1 MKLLKAFTGAL
12 IAFLVVDIAWITWVV
27 RPMYDRE
34 IPGML
39 RADPLVGAAVVFY
52 LMYVAGI
59 VYFAVSPA
67 LKGGGM
73 KVALLNGA
81 VYGGLAYATYAFT
94 NYAVLEGWTFN
105 LVVADVAWGVVL
117 SAVTAAC
124 GLLVARLGGRSA

>member
-1 MKLLKAFTGAL
+1 MTLLKAFAGAL
-12 IAFLVVDIAWITWVV
+12 VAFFVVDISWITWVV

-52 LMYVAGI
+52 LLYVAGI

-73 KVALLNGA
+73 KVALSNGA

-94 NYAVLEGWTFN
+94 NYAVLAGWTFN
-105 LVVADVAWGVVL
+105 LVIADVAWGAVL

-124 GLLVARLGGRSA
+124 GLLAARTGGRTT

>member
-1 MKLLKAFTGAL
+1 MTILKAFAGAL
-12 IAFLVVDIAWITWVV
+12 IAFLVVDISWITWVV

-39 RADPLVGAAVVFY
+39 RAEPLVGAAVVFY
-52 LMYVAGI
+52 LLYVAGV

-67 LKGGGM
+67 LKGGGI
-73 KVALLNGA
+73 KVALLNGGI
-81 VYGGLAYATYAFT
+81 YGGLAYATYAFT
-94 NYAVLEGWTFN
+94 NYAVLEGWTFS

-124 GLLVARLGGRSA
+124 GFLVARPGRRSA